1 MKDTITIEIHIDDQD
16 KYVGI
21 STEVKCKDGRKM
33 SEWVKEKGEEHTGVK
48 IVRDTY
54 SFLQLRSDP
63 EKIIEIPKLLH
74 GMLIREAMELPIE
87 ETIKVFRTLQIVPA
101 TANDTEAEQIVEM
114 ARALIP
120 EWNERIE
127 QELKEEQKEKEMN
140 NASESMMFGLSKS
153 IN

>member
-1 MKDTITIEIHIDDQD
+1 
-16 KYVGI
+16 
-21 STEVKCKDGRKM
+21 
-33 SEWVKEKGEEHTGVK
+33 
-48 IVRDTY
+48 
-54 SFLQLRSDP
+54 
-63 EKIIEIPKLLH
+63 
-74 GMLIREAMELPIE
+74 MELPIE

-120 EWNERIE
+120 EWNQKIE

-140 NASESMMFGLSKS
+140 SSAESMMFGLSKS